1 MPDTTRTPRD
11 PPPRGRNRPSRRLK
25 AGTPKPP
32 VLDSPRRDE
41 LLVWTGVGIV
51 CAVLALFLPHTRG
64 LFLSST
70 AEPLYRSASGPLW
83 SDNAPQ
89 ALLTLFFILL
99 TAFCLRLLCNHRSRM
114 PAVAVGGIP
123 LFAGIVFALFALKE
137 ALDANAVRG
146 ALGEGGYSVSVEL
159 STGFWCYVVSA
170 GCLIVCGARGV
181 ASVMGGPASLRIAAT
196 SRRRVASV
204 MGGPAPPRRGSARRT
219 PERALSRRARRY
231 VLLWTWFG
239 IACGLIAA
247 ATPVLR
253 LRSTRQGM
261 SLETISK
268 GSVVVLIA
276 LLAMSGLSQTIKL
289 GTREA
294 RERAL
299 FAVGGVPLLSG
310 ITLLELWV
318 SLAFAV
324 MGPEEADSSLSAF
337 RAEAGFWLLLACSFS
352 LILGGATGTR
362 AVTEMEPTA
371 AQGPQRRPFARNA
384 AHDAKDDIAALRA
397 RIARK
402 EREAAAR
409 SRAKAEESSGVPS
422 APPAPQPVP
431 RW

>member
-1 MPDTTRTPRD
+1 
-11 PPPRGRNRPSRRLK
+11 
-25 AGTPKPP
+25 
-32 VLDSPRRDE
+32 
-41 LLVWTGVGIV
+41 
-51 CAVLALFLPHTRG
+51 
-64 LFLSST
+64 
-70 AEPLYRSASGPLW
+70 
-83 SDNAPQ
+83 
-89 ALLTLFFILL
+89 
-99 TAFCLRLLCNHRSRM
+99 M

-204 MGGPAPPRRGSARRT
+204 MGGPAPPRRGSARRA

-371 AQGPQRRPFARNA
+371 AQGPQRRPFARND

-431 RW
+431 RWEPGAPPPPDWPESMTPGRAKHARAGGGAAAERSRGARPQTDPFNRFAPKKSGENT

>member
-41 LLVWTGVGIV
+41 LLVWSGVGIV

-181 ASVMGGPASLRIAAT
+181 ASVMGGPAPP
-196 SRRRVASV
+196 
-204 MGGPAPPRRGSARRT
+204 GGPGDTSCCGPGSGS
-219 PERALSRRARRY
+219 P
-231 VLLWTWFG
+231 
-239 IACGLIAA
+239 AA
-247 ATPVLR
+247 
-253 LRSTRQGM
+253 
-261 SLETISK
+261 
-268 GSVVVLIA
+268 
-276 LLAMSGLSQTIKL
+276 
-289 GTREA
+289 
-294 RERAL
+294 
-299 FAVGGVPLLSG
+299 
-310 ITLLELWV
+310 
-318 SLAFAV
+318 
-324 MGPEEADSSLSAF
+324 
-337 RAEAGFWLLLACSFS
+337 
-352 LILGGATGTR
+352 
-362 AVTEMEPTA
+362 
-371 AQGPQRRPFARNA
+371 
-384 AHDAKDDIAALRA
+384 
-397 RIARK
+397 
-402 EREAAAR
+402 
-409 SRAKAEESSGVPS
+409 
-422 APPAPQPVP
+422 
-431 RW
+431 